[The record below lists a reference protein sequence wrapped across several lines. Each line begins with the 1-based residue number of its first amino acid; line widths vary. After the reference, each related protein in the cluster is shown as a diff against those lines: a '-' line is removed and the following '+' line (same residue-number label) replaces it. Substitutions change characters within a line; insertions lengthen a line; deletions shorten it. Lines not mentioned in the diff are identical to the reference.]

1 MPLPQELRPYQSLF
15 FELLVAGDQK
25 ASWASLS
32 PQLRP
37 LRHLEAPLPGVLL
50 CCSACQ
56 AHRGAT
62 LAGVLLC
69 GWGHQALQRA
79 PWVGSCSVDWHIR
92 HIEGHPGWGPTLWFS
107 GQAFDGPASLFSCR
121 CWRVGGKRLW

>member
-1 MPLPQELRPYQSLF
+1 MPLLQELQPYQSPF
-15 FELLVAGDQK
+15 VELLVAGDQK

-56 AHRGAT
+56 ARRGAT

-69 GWGHQALQRA
+69 GSGHQALKGA
-79 PWVGSCSVDWHIR
+79 P
-92 HIEGHPGWGPTLWFS
+92 
-107 GQAFDGPASLFSCR
+107 
-121 CWRVGGKRLW
+121 